1 MKGKVQR
8 AGFRY
13 FVKDKAKELGLMGSV
28 QNIRN
33 YDEDVLV
40 LVEGEANKIN
50 DLVEI
55 LKDLKKDEA
64 TSNLLL
70 IHVDN
75 VKAEFKEDFEGR
87 FTDFNIIR
95 DTDEIAERQ
104 DEGLHHLIKLRE
116 EVAENFHDLDVKYG
130 SISKNLEALP
140 SRIAEEIQKALRK

>member
-13 FVKDKAKELGLMGSV
+13 FVKDKAKDFGLMGCV

-33 YDEDVLV
+33 YDEDVLI
-40 LVEGEANKIN
+40 LVEGEEDKIN
-50 DLVEI
+50 ALVEI
-55 LKDLKKDEA
+55 LEDLKKDEA

-70 IHVDN
+70 IRVDE
-75 VKAEFKEDFEGR
+75 VKPEFKEDFEGR

-95 DTDEIAERQ
+95 DSDEIAERQ

-130 SISKNLEALP
+130 RISKTLKALP
-140 SRIAEEIQKALRK
+140 SRMAEEIKKL